1 MNPATILV
9 TMVTVGNFRIL
20 KKLLPAVVAGAEI
33 WKLKK
38 RNVSRIR
45 TFAVAGKLTIGE
57 GVFVLQNEH
66 FSYFFRKN
74 GEFFPFRLEN
84 DTEKYALVAF

>member
-1 MNPATILV
+1 MNFATILV
-9 TMVTVGNFRIL
+9 TMLSVGNFRIL
-20 KKLLPAVVAGAEI
+20 KKLLPAVVGAEI
-33 WKLKK
+33 WKSKK
-38 RNVSRIR
+38 EAVSRTR

-74 GEFFPFRLEN
+74 GEFFPFLLEN

>member
-20 KKLLPAVVAGAEI
+20 KKLLPSVAGAEI
-33 WKLKK
+33 WKSKK
-38 RNVSRIR
+38 EDVYRIK
-45 TFAVAGKLTIGE
+45 TFALAGKLTIGE

-74 GEFFPFRLEN
+74 GEFFPSRLEN